1 MKTGVIILGNRSSK
15 ECLEVAER
23 ARDYLESNGRKNIRI
38 AFHEGDPSSDAV
50 MDEMNREGIDTF
62 AILPLAIS
70 EGKTTVWSMP
80 KKLGLPDNC
89 GSWRMMNGKDVAT
102 RFATALGS
110 NHALAEELVKR
121 EGEVRKN
128 TALLLISF
136 GSKNPDCSKTAEFY
150 SGYLRDAGWDTETCY
165 CRNGKTVSE
174 AMRGIIDSGKK
185 RVRIIPLFVAF
196 DGPSALKARME
207 IESFGLETEF
217 SRPISHLESFYLI
230 LDSKVPEGW

>member
-70 EGKTTVWSMP
+70 EGETTVWSMP

-121 EGEVRKN
+121 EGEVRKD

-136 GSKNPDCSKTAEFY
+136 G
-150 SGYLRDAGWDTETCY
+150 
-165 CRNGKTVSE
+165 
-174 AMRGIIDSGKK
+174 
-185 RVRIIPLFVAF
+185 
-196 DGPSALKARME
+196 
-207 IESFGLETEF
+207 
-217 SRPISHLESFYLI
+217 
-230 LDSKVPEGW
+230 